1 MSAALLLAGWGFIRG
16 GRKEAHRACM
26 LGALVCSA
34 LFLACYLYY
43 HYQVGSVRFQGTG
56 TVRTAYL
63 SILLTHTVLAAT
75 MLPLIGRA
83 LWFAARERFEEHRR
97 AARWAFPVWVYVSLT
112 GVVIY
117 SMLYLGPWRS

>member
-1 MSAALLLAGWGFIRG
+1 MIGALL
-16 GRKEAHRACM
+16 
-26 LGALVCSA
+26 CST

-56 TVRTAYL
+56 AVRTLYL
-63 SILLTHTVLAAT
+63 GILLTHTILAVV

-83 LWFAARERFEEHRR
+83 LWLAWHARFEDHART
-97 AARWAFPVWVYVSLT
+97 ARWAFPIWFYVSIT